1 VVLLLGVGAACGE
14 PKPPPAQ
21 EPPASV
27 AVAPEARSEPAA
39 PAPDAAPPPP
49 IDAPPRPQAAPR
61 PDDWIDIAAAIPDAV
76 IDMRYAAADNFT
88 GTVLYPVARCLLRRA
103 VADRLVVAAA
113 ALRAHDRRL
122 LLWDCYRPAALQQ
135 TLWER
140 VKDPRYVA
148 KPVFAAD
155 GTPVSGS
162 RHSRGAAIDVGL
174 VDAAGAAVVLP
185 TPHDDF
191 TRAAHRKAAAK
202 STGKAELAILDAALE
217 GAGFIGL
224 PTEWWHY
231 DAPDAARFPLAD
243 VPLDTPTAAPTQKN
257 EQL

>member
-1 VVLLLGVGAACGE
+1 
-14 PKPPPAQ
+14 
-21 EPPASV
+21 
-27 AVAPEARSEPAA
+27 
-39 PAPDAAPPPP
+39 
-49 IDAPPRPQAAPR
+49 
-61 PDDWIDIAAAIPDAV
+61 
-76 IDMRYAAADNFT
+76 MRYATADNFT

-103 VADRLVVAAA
+103 VADRLAVAAE
-113 ALRAHDRRL
+113 ALRAHGRRL

-140 VKDPRYVA
+140 VEDPRYVA
-148 KPVFAAD
+148 EPVFAAD

-174 VDAAGAAVVLP
+174 VDTAGAAVVLP
-185 TPHDDF
+185 TAHDDF

-202 STGKAELAILDAALE
+202 SKGKAELAILDAALE
-217 GAGFIGL
+217 GAGFLGL

-243 VPLDTPTAAPTQKN
+243 VPLDTPAAN
-257 EQL
+257 